1 LFLYQIQNS
10 EMLQLL
16 LITVVLVGLAVA
28 GIAVKMFFKK
38 GGEFQKSCGSV
49 DPTSGQ
55 RVACTC
61 GKPEEERCEN
71 KNRPDEIEFEEIKA
85 H

>member
-1 LFLYQIQNS
+1 
-10 EMLQLL
+10 MLQVLV
-16 LITVVLVGLAVA
+16 ISIILVGLAVA
-28 GIAVKMFFKK
+28 GIAIKMFMKK
-38 GGEFQKSCGSV
+38 GAEFQKSCGSV

-71 KNRPDEIEFEEIKA
+71 KDSHGHRHDEVEYEEITA

>member
-1 LFLYQIQNS
+1 
-10 EMLQLL
+10 MLKLL
-16 LITVVLVGLAVA
+16 LITIVLVGIAIA

-49 DPTSGQ
+49 DPYSGQ

-71 KNRPDEIEFEEIKA
+71 KHSHSHGHDDVEYEEIKA

>member
-1 LFLYQIQNS
+1 
-10 EMLQLL
+10 MLKVL
-16 LITVVLVGLAVA
+16 LITVVLIGLAVA
-28 GIAVKMFFKK
+28 GIAIKMFFKK

-49 DPTSGQ
+49 DPSSGQ

-71 KNRPDEIEFEEIKA
+71 KYGHSHTHDDVEFEEITA

>member
-1 LFLYQIQNS
+1 
-10 EMLQLL
+10 MLKLL
-16 LITVVLVGLAVA
+16 LITIVLVGIAIA

-49 DPTSGQ
+49 DPSSGQ

-71 KNRPDEIEFEEIKA
+71 NHSLSHDHDDVEYEEIKA

>member
-1 LFLYQIQNS
+1 
-10 EMLQLL
+10 MLQV
-16 LITVVLVGLAVA
+16 LIISIVLIGLAVA

-49 DPTSGQ
+49 DPASGK
-55 RVACTC
+55 RIACTC

-71 KNRPDEIEFEEIKA
+71 KHSHSHGHDEVEFEEIKA

>member
-1 LFLYQIQNS
+1 
-10 EMLQLL
+10 MLQVL
-16 LITVVLVGLAVA
+16 LITIVLVGLAVA
-28 GIAVKMFFKK
+28 GIAIKMFFKK
-38 GGEFQKSCGSV
+38 GAEFQKSCGSV
-49 DPTSGQ
+49 DPSSGQ

-71 KNRPDEIEFEEIKA
+71 KDSHGHNPDEVEYEEITA

>member
-1 LFLYQIQNS
+1 
-10 EMLQLL
+10 MLQLL
-16 LITVVLVGLAVA
+16 LITIVLVGLAVA
-28 GIAVKMFFKK
+28 GIAIKMFFKK
-38 GGEFQKSCGSV
+38 GGEFQKPCGSV
-49 DPTSGQ
+49 DPSSGQ

-71 KNRPDEIEFEEIKA
+71 KHGRSHNHDDVEFEEITA